1 MSYSEKI
8 QIKME
13 QETIDN
19 IIKGYLTQNM
29 HNESIMIYQEALLDK
44 KTIEES
50 LMAAVLNEGI
60 ILALESSLE

>member
-1 MSYSEKI
+1 MSYSEKFEI
-8 QIKME
+8 SME
-13 QETIDN
+13 QKTIDD
-19 IIKGYLTQNM
+19 IIKGYLMQNM

-44 KTIEES
+44 KTTEES